1 MHLDLT
7 CRYIK
12 IWKTV
17 LLHLGEL
24 SNYLLPLVVLA
35 VIPLAVI
42 VTSLGIVSG
51 TMVAGDVGVAAVT
64 GEAESPAGPTAG
76 MGDTEDAAVVN
87 EGPEG
92 FSSVGLA
99 SRDPT
104 LK

>member
-1 MHLDLT
+1 MIASGRTITQAIHNWT
-7 CRYIK
+7 
-12 IWKTV
+12 
-17 LLHLGEL
+17 
-24 SNYLLPLVVLA
+24 SLLPLPGLT
-35 VIPLAVI
+35 VIPLAVG

-104 LK
+104 LKSNKKLC